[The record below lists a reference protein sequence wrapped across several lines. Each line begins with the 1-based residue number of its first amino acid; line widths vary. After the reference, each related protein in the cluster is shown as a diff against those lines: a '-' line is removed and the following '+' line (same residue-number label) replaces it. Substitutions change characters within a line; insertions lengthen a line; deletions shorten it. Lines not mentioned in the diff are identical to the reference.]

1 MIYFGSPALAV
12 PPFKALIQAGHEV
25 ALVVT
30 QPDAR
35 RGRGGARTPSAVKAA
50 ALEAGVKSVEPRG
63 LKDEAFL
70 SELRSY
76 EPEFIVVVA
85 YGKILPP
92 EVLSIPTVSAVNL
105 HASKLPMYRGAAP
118 INWAIMDGLSETGI
132 TTMLMSEGLDEG
144 DILLSG
150 RIAISEDDTAQS
162 LGAKM
167 AEAGGPL
174 LVRTLSGLRDGSVR
188 PRPQK
193 GEHSY
198 ARQLSKEDGHLD
210 WELSAR
216 QLCNRVRG
224 MYPWPGAFCY
234 ISGRKLKVLRAR
246 PLEGCGTGTGPA
258 EPSEPSESSEPGKI
272 VEAGKRIM
280 VACGKG
286 CVELVEVQP
295 EGRRAMAAVEYL
307 RGHDIRAGA
316 VFE

>member
-1 MIYFGSPALAV
+1 MAIIYFGSPALAV
-12 PPFKALIQAGHEV
+12 PPFKALIQAGEV
-25 ALVVT
+25 VAAVVT

-35 RGRGGARTPSAVKAA
+35 QGRGGARTPSPVKAA
-50 ALEAGVKSVEPRG
+50 ALEAGVKSMEPRN

-70 SELRSY
+70 SELRSCK
-76 EPEFIVVVA
+76 PEFIVVVA

-118 INWAIMDGLSETGI
+118 INRAIMDGLKQTGI

-144 DILLSG
+144 DILLSVD
-150 RIAISEDDTAQS
+150 IAISEDDTAQS

-174 LVRTLSGLRDGSVR
+174 LVRTLSGLRDDTIKPV
-188 PRPQK
+188 PQE
-193 GEHSY
+193 GRHTY
-198 ARQLSKEDGHLD
+198 ARQMTKEDGHLD
-210 WELSAR
+210 WELSA
-216 QLCNRVRG
+216 LEICNRVRG

-234 ISGRKLKVLRAR
+234 ISGRKLKVLEAR
-246 PLEGCGTGTGPA
+246 PLEGCGTGAGPGG
-258 EPSEPSESSEPGKI
+258 PSEPGEI
-272 VEAGKRIM
+272 VEAGTRLM
-280 VACGKG
+280 VACGGG

-295 EGRRAMAAVEYL
+295 EGRRAMAAAEYL
-307 RGHDIRAGA
+307 RGHELRAGA

>member
-1 MIYFGSPALAV
+1 MAIIYFGSPALAV
-12 PPFKALIQAGHEV
+12 PPLNALIQAGHEV

-50 ALEAGVKSVEPRG
+50 ALEAGVKSLEPRN

-76 EPEFIVVVA
+76 KPEFLVVVA
-85 YGKILPP
+85 YGKMLPP

-105 HASKLPMYRGAAP
+105 HASRLPMYRGAAP
-118 INWAIMDGLSETGI
+118 INWAIIDGLKQTGI

-144 DILLSG
+144 DTLLSG
-150 RIAISEDDTAQS
+150 DIAISEDDTAQS

-167 AEAGGPL
+167 AEAGGAL
-174 LVRTLSGLRDGSVR
+174 LVRTLSGLSDGTLKPV
-188 PRPQK
+188 PQ
-193 GEHSY
+193 GGGHTY
-198 ARQLSKEDGHLD
+198 ARLLSKEDGLLD

-246 PLEGCGTGTGPA
+246 PQEGCGTGAGPY
-258 EPSEPSESSEPGKI
+258 EPGESIEPGRI
-272 VEAGKRIM
+272 VEAGPKLM
-280 VACGKG
+280 VACGSG
-286 CVELVEVQP
+286 CVELMEVQP
-295 EGRRAMAAVEYL
+295 EGRRAMAAAEYL
-307 RGHDIRAGA
+307 RGHVLKAGT